1 MTTRGWTISKTCA
14 PLASMELTLDLLDAN
29 YGGVQGY
36 LRDTGV
42 TDDQLTAIREA
53 MTE

>member
-1 MTTRGWTISKTCA
+1 
-14 PLASMELTLDLLDAN
+14 MELTLDLLDAN

-42 TDDQLTAIREA
+42 TDDQLSAIREE